1 MKNIYYLITVC
12 SIILTSCG
20 GPSARFI
27 VPDSSIAA
35 PEKIKLENTSEGAEQ
50 YIWDFGDG
58 TTSTDSI
65 GSHRYYASGN
75 YLVRLKAIKG
85 KKVDITEK
93 RIKVDAPEK
102 CLVRIQTP
110 YGDMIA
116 ELFDDT
122 PKHRDN
128 FTKLADDGFYNDLL
142 FHRVINGFMI
152 QGGDP
157 NSKNASENA
166 RLGIGGPGYEIDAEI
181 NPDYVHKKGALAAA
195 RKGDQVNPMRKS
207 SGSQF
212 YIVQGKTLND
222 QEINRMEMTTGMRY
236 TPEQKESY
244 KTEGGTPF
252 LDNNYTVFGQVVEG
266 IEIIDKIANQPTGA
280 GDRPSENIWMKVAV
294 IK

>member
-1 MKNIYYLITVC
+1 MKASIYV
-12 SIILTSCG
+12 IILSAGLLASCS
-20 GPSARFI
+20 GPSSRFLI
-27 VPDSSIAA
+27 PDSDIAA
-35 PEKIKLENTSEGAEQ
+35 PDKITLENNSEGAEQ

-58 TTSTDSI
+58 TTSTDST
-65 GSHRYYASGN
+65 GTHRYYASGN
-75 YLVRLKAIKG
+75 YLVQLKAIKG
-85 KKVDITEK
+85 KKVDISK
-93 RIKVDAPEK
+93 QRIKVDAPNK
-102 CLVRIQTP
+102 CLVRIETP

-157 NSKNASENA
+157 NSKDAAANA
-166 RLGIGGPGYEIDAEI
+166 RLGVGGPGYEIDAEI
-181 NPDYVHKKGALAAA
+181 NPNHVHGKGALAAA
-195 RKGDQVNPMRKS
+195 RKGDAVNPMRKS

-222 QEINRMEMTTGMRY
+222 QEIQRMEMTTGMRY
-236 TPEQKESY
+236 TPEQKETY
-244 KTEGGTPF
+244 KSEGGTPF

-266 IEIIDKIANQPTGA
+266 IEIVDKIANQATGA
-280 GDRPSENIWMKVAV
+280 ADRPQENIWMKVSV